1 MDRQWI
7 TSFHNTASLEGG
19 PCDSV
24 TWTFPIRYVSFRG
37 KSFSPLPCNITLLL
51 THLLLVYGG
60 LFVQLLQGPLGFYK
74 GMAAP
79 VVGVTPI
86 FALSFFG
93 FNVGKALQ
101 QDKPDDPLTLVTVYL
116 FMILRFGT

>member
-1 MDRQWI
+1 MFI
-7 TSFHNTASLEGG
+7 HM
-19 PCDSV
+19 
-24 TWTFPIRYVSFRG
+24 
-37 KSFSPLPCNITLLL
+37 
-51 THLLLVYGG
+51 
-60 LFVQLLQGPLGFYK
+60 LQGPFGFYK

-101 QDKPDDPLTLVTVYL
+101 QDKPDDPLTLVSL
-116 FMILRFGT
+116 FACFSILTFCWHLFVSIPHAILSAVHGLRKDFCCLIY

>member
-1 MDRQWI
+1 MVD
-7 TSFHNTASLEGG
+7 
-19 PCDSV
+19 
-24 TWTFPIRYVSFRG
+24 IRTLHKLLLLR
-37 KSFSPLPCNITLLL
+37 TLLL
-51 THLLLVYGG
+51 FLLYLVLMIGCEVF
-60 LFVQLLQGPLGFYK
+60 LQLLQGPLGFYK

-101 QDKPDDPLTLVTVYL
+101 QDRPDDPLTLVS
-116 FMILRFGT
+116 

>member
-1 MDRQWI
+1 
-7 TSFHNTASLEGG
+7 
-19 PCDSV
+19 
-24 TWTFPIRYVSFRG
+24 
-37 KSFSPLPCNITLLL
+37 
-51 THLLLVYGG
+51 
-60 LFVQLLQGPLGFYK
+60 LQGPLGFYK

-101 QDKPDDPLTLVTVYL
+101 QDKPDDPLTLVTL
-116 FMILRFGT
+116 FILYSDLLSLTAIVVHDNNNNNYNTQFHYAIRQ